1 MVFLQSSTQWKKDF
15 AGMSG
20 ECIFQ
25 GLDYPGVSTVI
36 RMMGYRGTE
45 ARDIFAGVQTMEY
58 AALPVL
64 NKRK

>member
-1 MVFLQSSTQWKKDF
+1 
-15 AGMSG
+15 
-20 ECIFQ
+20 
-25 GLDYPGVSTVI
+25 
-36 RMMGYRGTE
+36 MMGYRGME